1 MKENILILHLNPI
14 GRYLKIK
21 VKETK
26 IKKKEKQTVRFS
38 VYFILFSHAIII
50 LLTKMEIYVLDKIVL
65 HLDKLFFF
73 FVRHNLLHSS
83 CDTFLLE

>member
-1 MKENILILHLNPI
+1 MFS
-14 GRYLKIK
+14 YYIK
-21 VKETK
+21 SDREIFKNK
-26 IKKKEKQTVRFS
+26 SKRNQKEKQTVRCS

-73 FVRHNLLHSS
+73 FVRYNLLHSS

>member
-1 MKENILILHLNPI
+1 MKENCSHITLNPI

-26 IKKKEKQTVRFS
+26 KKKQKQTVRFS

-73 FVRHNLLHSS
+73 FRSHNLLHSS